1 MINIPDYSIAG
12 INYRQGIEDY
22 VGKFNGYLKP
32 EPTNVYDPYAIA
44 VYAHDGQHLGY
55 IPATCTG
62 EVHSFHKQFP
72 LPIYIIIDEDYDE
85 LENRR
90 FFRGSIYLTNKDKNI

>member
-1 MINIPDYSIAG
+1 MIGIPDYRIAG

-22 VGKFNGYLKP
+22 VGRFNGYLKP
-32 EPTNVYDPYAIA
+32 EPTNAYDPYAIA
-44 VYAHDGQHLGY
+44 VYAQDGHHLGY
-55 IPATCTG
+55 IPATDTS

-90 FFRGSIYLTNKDKNI
+90 FFRGCIYLTNKDKDI